1 MNFKIFAGSSHEA
14 FAQAICDQLEISLGE
29 TTIKTFACGERYVK
43 FEESFRGKEI
53 FLVQTGRTGHMN
65 DDLIELFLL
74 IDAAKRSFAEK
85 IHVVMPYFPYS
96 RQDKIHGPREGISAK
111 LMANMIRQAG
121 ADHVI
126 TMHLHSDQI
135 QGFFDCPVDNL
146 NPRRLLVEYFKKKKL
161 KDPVIVSPDA
171 GGAKEAKKFADDL
184 GAPLVILHKTRPAHN
199 VSEVTHVIGDV
210 AGKTPIIVDDMVDTA
225 GSVCAAKQGLLNAGA
240 NEEVYLAT
248 THAIFSGPA
257 RERLTEA
264 NFTEIIATDTLP
276 VENPPKNFKTLSVA
290 ALLAD
295 VIKNVAAKESVSK
308 LYM

>member
-1 MNFKIFAGSSHEA
+1 MNFKIFSGSSHEA
-14 FAQAICDQLEISLGE
+14 FAQSICDQLKMPLGK
-29 TTIKTFACGERYVK
+29 TTIKTFSCGETYVK
-43 FEESFRGKEI
+43 FEESFRGKDI

-65 DDLIELFLL
+65 NDLIELLLL

-146 NPRRLLVEYFKKKKL
+146 NPRRLFVEYFKKKNI

-171 GGAKEAKKFADDL
+171 GGAKEAKKFADEL
-184 GAPLVILHKTRPAHN
+184 GAPLVILHKTRPSHN

-225 GSVCAAKQGLLNAGA
+225 GSVCAAKQGLIDAGA
-240 NEEVYLAT
+240 NAEVYLAT

-264 NFTEIIATDTLP
+264 NFAEIIAVDTLP
-276 VENPPKNFKTLSVA
+276 VENPPKNFKTMSVA
-290 ALLAD
+290 PLLAD
-295 VIKNVAAKESVSK
+295 VIKNVAEKESVSK